1 MTDIAYN
8 YAPEEEGILYT
19 KTTTVNDVEH
29 VEGQTSVS
37 THEKYDN
44 LGNLVYQKD
53 GNNNVIA
60 ITYDK
65 LGRPLVQTNP
75 DGTTN
80 QFSYDS
86 VSNEIILTNQNN
98 VKQKIK
104 YDKLGRAVSATD
116 FNGNTVTTAYN
127 KLNKE
132 TEVVTPMEENV
143 T

>member
-1 MTDIAYN
+1 MTLFSS
-8 YAPEEEGILYT
+8 P
-19 KTTTVNDVEH
+19 VFF
-29 VEGQTSVS
+29 SVS

-53 GNNNVIA
+53 ENNNITA

-104 YDKLGRAVSATD
+104 YDKLGREHAI
-116 FNGNTVTTAYN
+116 Y
-127 KLNKE
+127 
-132 TEVVTPMEENV
+132 MEEPGQGYQKMKQTDYDLFSRPIKISLFANSETTPSSGV
-143 T
+143 SRGRFY